1 MVSLPNRS
9 YSQCT
14 LPVQQGVQISGVRAA
29 KIRCGRKPCSQER
42 PERGTFGK
50 VMKKIGFVLKALA
63 KGTVG

>member
-42 PERGTFGK
+42 PERGNFWESYEK
-50 VMKKIGFVLKALA
+50 DWIRA
-63 KGTVG
+63 KGTR